1 MVELEELDSFWYKK
15 LYYELPSG
23 EMRAIGRFAFSILRE
38 IVKLSK
44 IGYTSFPAQNRGYI
58 LEKMLC
64 IIERTGIEENILEE
78 LAKHRG
84 QLHNEQT

>member
-58 LEKMLC
+58 LEKVPAQM
-64 IIERTGIEENILEE
+64 IIRTSILGTANNR
-78 LAKHRG
+78 LR
-84 QLHNEQT
+84 